1 MQANFWHLGESIA
14 SSETPVFFKVAD
26 QPAAIAAIQASGFLP
41 PAYAVTPNGEDLVD
55 FIGPYVH
62 WLRYADLRAIASA
75 DYSASTVPV
84 AEVLGLCARICNGL
98 ADFAADQVIAACT
111 DLSSLLASLPAPKR
125 PLIPPKLGLA
135 SDFLL
140 EFAVDCLKPM
150 EYGTP
155 FVHMSTSQRNK
166 SWWQTPP
173 SHAAPLARL
182 KARRTIDFSGMPSAL
197 QSIDR
202 WIDLINSR
210 LGRMY
215 ALHSVPAQRQGAIL
229 EASAYCAA
237 IAERHLMRCHH
248 GQAILHLHRSLDL
261 LLFSICDQRNI
272 IDYSQHGG
280 RYVTSFAPTFGSN
293 RVTLINS
300 FDAVKIFLAHHVN
313 RESAF
318 VHLNDWRNLLMH
330 THYMTGLNDSTTRGV
345 FGRIRPHLQALGGSQ
360 WQEAHEAYLKGV
372 QLTVADL
379 LDVGESLSSTV
390 QSAVY

>member
-1 MQANFWHLGESIA
+1 MQANFWHFGDSIA
-14 SSETPVFFKVAD
+14 SSETPVYFKVAD
-26 QPAAIAAIQASGFLP
+26 QPAAIAAIKASGFLP

-84 AEVLGLCARICNGL
+84 ADVLGLCARICSGL

-111 DLSSLLASLPAPKR
+111 DLSSLLAILPAPKR

-155 FVHMSTSQRNK
+155 FVHMGNSQQHK
-166 SWWQTPP
+166 SWWQSRP
-173 SHAAPLARL
+173 SHASLLARC
-182 KARRTIDFSGMPSAL
+182 KAKYAIDFSGIPSAL
-197 QSIDR
+197 RSIDR
-202 WIDLINSR
+202 WIDLIISR
-210 LGRMY
+210 LGRMH
-215 ALHSVPAQRQGAIL
+215 ALPPLPAQRQSAIL

-237 IAERHLMRCHH
+237 IAERHLMRSHH

-272 IDYSQHGG
+272 IDHSHHGG
-280 RYVTSFAPTFGSN
+280 RYIRGFAPTTNAN
-293 RVTLINS
+293 RVTLTNS
-300 FDAVKIFLAHHVN
+300 YNAVNTFLAQDAN
-313 RESAF
+313 RESDF
-318 VHLNDWRNLLMH
+318 LDLNNWRNLLMH
-330 THYMTGLNDSTTRGV
+330 THYMTGLNDSTTRGI
-345 FGRIRPHLQALGGSQ
+345 FGRIRPHVHSLGGSQ
-360 WQEAHEAYLKGV
+360 WQEAHKAYLKGV

-379 LDVGESLSSTV
+379 LDVDQSLSSTV
-390 QSAVY
+390 QPAVY

>member
-14 SSETPVFFKVAD
+14 SSETPIFFKVAD

-84 AEVLGLCARICNGL
+84 ADVLGLCARICSGL

-125 PLIPPKLGLA
+125 SLIPPKLGLA

-155 FVHMSTSQRNK
+155 FVHMGTSQRNK
-166 SWWQTPP
+166 SWWQTRP
-173 SHAAPLARL
+173 SHATPLARL
-182 KARRTIDFSGMPSAL
+182 KVRRAIDFAGMPSAL

-229 EASAYCAA
+229 ETSAYCAA
-237 IAERHLMRCHH
+237 IAERHLMRSHH

-261 LLFSICDQRNI
+261 LLFSICDRQNI
-272 IDYSQHGG
+272 IDHSHHGG
-280 RYVTSFAPTFGSN
+280 RYVTSFAPATGAN
-293 RVTLINS
+293 RVTLTNS
-300 FDAVKIFLAHHVN
+300 FDAVKTSLAHHAN
-313 RESAF
+313 QEGDFRN
-318 VHLNDWRNLLMH
+318 LNDWRNLLMH
-330 THYMTGLNDSTTRGV
+330 THYMTGLNDSTTREV
-345 FGRIRPHLQALGGSQ
+345 FGRIRPHVQALGGSQ

-379 LDVGESLSSTV
+379 LDVDQSLSSTV
-390 QSAVY
+390 QPAAY